1 MQNLLDQSAV
11 ALARRI
17 RTREVSPVE
26 VIDQHITRIEAVNP
40 AINAVI
46 ADRFERA
53 RDEARA
59 AEVRLMQPSTAAED
73 LPPLFGLPFTTKEF
87 IAAEGMPLS
96 AGIWSRRET
105 RATEDAE
112 TIRRLRNAGAIL
124 VGITNVP
131 EGGLWLETYNTVY
144 GHTLNPWNPRRT
156 SGGSSGGEGAII
168 SAGGV
173 AFGLGADIGGS
184 IRIPA
189 AFCGIVGH
197 KPTGRMVPN
206 TGLWPLPE
214 GELSAYHVCGP
225 MTRRVEDVMPIL
237 RTLAGP
243 DGVDPVTRP
252 WTLEDET
259 KIDLRD
265 VTVYPLETNGRTRVW
280 NRMRVAVREAT
291 DALAAR
297 GAKIGQLDL
306 PSMRRAFEIWSA
318 MMTTAGETLYTEVLG
333 NGTPVAL
340 PREFLRVVRGRSR
353 HTLPALIVAA
363 ADVLARRLPGTLDR
377 MVQAGRALQHDL
389 EDILGPR
396 GVLLHPPYTRPAPR
410 HFGPLI
416 TPFDFVCT
424 ALFNVMEFPS
434 TTLPVGFDRHGLPVG
449 VQVIGRRGADA
460 LTVAVAS
467 ALERDFG
474 GWRRSEPR
482 ADRRVA

>member
-1 MQNLLDQSAV
+1 MLDQSALS
-11 ALARRI
+11 LARRI
-17 RTREVSPVE
+17 RLRELSPVE
-26 VIDQHITRIEAVNP
+26 VIDSHIARTEAVNP

-53 RDEARA
+53 RAEARA
-59 AEVRLMQPSTAAED
+59 AEDRLMRSDPAE
-73 LPPLFGLPFTTKEF
+73 LPPLFGLPYTAKEY

-96 AGIWSRRET
+96 AGIWSRRDT

-112 TIRRLRNAGAIL
+112 TIRRLRQAGAIL
-124 VGITNVP
+124 IGITNVP
-131 EGGLWLETYNTVY
+131 EGGLWLETYNNVY
-144 GHTLNPWNPRRT
+144 GRTVNPWDPRR
-156 SGGSSGGEGAII
+156 SAGGSSGGEGAII
-168 SAGGV
+168 SSGG
-173 AFGLGADIGGS
+173 ATFGLGADIGGS

-206 TGLWPLPE
+206 TGFWPPAE
-214 GELSAYHVCGP
+214 GELSAYLVCGP

-237 RTLAGP
+237 RAIAGP
-243 DGVDPVTRP
+243 DGVDPVTRE
-252 WTLEDET
+252 WTLEDESA
-259 KIDLRD
+259 IDLRD
-265 VTVYPLETNGRTRVW
+265 VTVFPVETNGRTRVW
-280 NRMRVAVREAT
+280 NRMRVAVRDAA

-297 GAKIGQLDL
+297 GATIKPLNL
-306 PSMRRAFEIWSA
+306 PRMRRAFEIWSA
-318 MMTTAGETLYTEVLG
+318 MMNSAGETTYAEVLG
-333 NGTPVAL
+333 DGEPVAL
-340 PREFLRVVRGRSR
+340 PRELLRAATGRSH

-363 ADVLARRLPGTLDR
+363 ADVLARRLPTTLER
-377 MVQAGRALQHDL
+377 MVRAGRALQHEL

-410 HFGPLI
+410 HHGPLL

-434 TTLPVGFDRHGLPVG
+434 TTLPVGFDRNGLPVG

-467 ALERDFG
+467 ALEEDFG

-482 ADRRVA
+482 PKAA